1 MAGMSELLGAG
12 GPLAPNM
19 TTRSALYLGMLETIK
34 ARSDAASAATVLAT
48 RTAMNSITRPCQMQP
63 IENSF

>member
-1 MAGMSELLGAG
+1 
-12 GPLAPNM
+12 M

-48 RTAMNSITRPCQMQP
+48 RTAMNSLTRPCQMQP
-63 IENSF
+63 IENSFEFMGPRTGSCLLAGVLT